1 MKHLLSLLAAI
12 AVAAPA
18 FATVVDHRPQTT
30 RVQGRTQFSATH
42 RDATARGS
50 GEYNEAR
57 NSAGVIRAGTQI
69 QGNTAITASQE
80 GATAVASGRGNT
92 AANEAGVIG
101 GR

>member
-1 MKHLLSLLAAI
+1 MRNLLSLVVAI
-12 AVAAPA
+12 AVATPA
-18 FATVVDHRPQTT
+18 LATVIDHRPQTT
-30 RVQGRTQFSATH
+30 RIQGRTQFSAAH

-57 NSAGVIRAGTQI
+57 NSAGVIRAGTRI
-69 QGNTAITASQE
+69 QGNTSITATQD

-92 AANEAGVIG
+92 AANEAGIIG